1 MHTFI
6 IERYLMNLKMRLFFA
21 AGNEYILNI
30 WIYFIYYKRNYIFFH
45 CYRFTAFVTKYNLMS
60 KDNLIVPIMEGEGAT
75 ESEA

>member
-1 MHTFI
+1 
-6 IERYLMNLKMRLFFA
+6 MNLKTRLSFA
-21 AGNEYILNI
+21 AGNECDLRTWILLMYIVLQGKL
-30 WIYFIYYKRNYIFFH
+30 YKFLH

>member
-1 MHTFI
+1 MFI
-6 IERYLMNLKMRLFFA
+6 VLQGE
-21 AGNEYILNI
+21 ILI
-30 WIYFIYYKRNYIFFH
+30 DFH

>member
-1 MHTFI
+1 
-6 IERYLMNLKMRLFFA
+6 MRLSFA
-21 AGNEYILNI
+21 AGNECVYIDIITLFRI
-30 WIYFIYYKRNYIFFH
+30 LHYIGNHIDFH